1 MKGQHILILGAGAL
15 LLGAIGFQYLADMYP
30 CPLCMTQRW
39 WHVAAIV
46 AAILALPQ
54 VTVMRPA
61 RAPLFLIAITC
72 IWISAGY
79 GGYHAG
85 IEWGFWAGPSTCTGA
100 PGANAGSL
108 QDLADAL
115 KNAPVVRCDEVQFR
129 LLGLSLAGW
138 NATISAALGLAAL
151 LRGRR

>member
-61 RAPLFLIAITC
+61 RAPLFLIAITLRG
-72 IWISAGY
+72 IY
-79 GGYHAG
+79 GGIFTPTEAAAVAAVYAFY
-85 IEWGFWAGPSTCTGA
+85 I
-100 PGANAGSL
+100 AN
-108 QDLADAL
+108 
-115 KNAPVVRCDEVQFR
+115 V
-129 LLGLSLAGW
+129 
-138 NATISAALGLAAL
+138 IY
-151 LRGRR
+151 